1 MEILPFRA
9 PALSPLEAHVFNL
22 LCTRAQ
28 PWPIDVAGTPCAL
41 EAGGLAAPVPP
52 VCAFDVVC
60 GERTWRV
67 ELGSLRLLALHPAVA
82 DVPPNAALPGALQL
96 AVLDLLAAPLAEL
109 AQTFLHV
116 PLAVRNVRMIEA
128 AEPAVCALPLTL
140 HVPVGAGASA
150 EAYPIPVRLCLPDRE
165 SALELVERL
174 DALPRRRALGLAGD
188 VPVPV
193 SLEAGRMRLSVNE
206 LSSLEP
212 DDVLLPET
220 YPAREGRV
228 TLRLCATSRSLA
240 FACSL
245 AEGCATILSVL
256 NPEEGPM
263 SDENNTAAGAAPSEG
278 VDTGELEV
286 TLTFELERRL
296 MTVRDVETLA
306 PGYTFAFGGDALAPV
321 TLYANGKSVGKGRL
335 VDLNGTLGVQVVSLG
350 KVGETGVN
358 PLYFIVG
365 MALLGLAPFFLMMVT
380 SYVKIVVVTSLVRN
394 ALGVQ
399 QVPPAMVMNGLAII
413 LSLFIMAPMMMST
426 MDIAGKLQIS
436 AEPSPKEVIGI
447 VDKLSPPL
455 RKFLSDNT
463 EDGVLRA
470 FMSTAKRIWPK
481 EQHDQISKDNMLILV
496 PAFTISE
503 LTKAFQVGFLLYLP
517 FIAIDLIISNI
528 LLAMGMMMV
537 SPMTI
542 SLPFKLLLFVTL
554 DGWLKISQGLL
565 LSYK

>member
-28 PWPIDVAGTPCAL
+28 PWPIDVAGTPCVL

-306 PGYTFAFGGDALAPV
+306 PGYTFAFGGDALAR
-321 TLYANGKSVGKGRL
+321 ADGARL
-335 VDLNGTLGVQVVSLG
+335 LR
-350 KVGETGVN
+350 
-358 PLYFIVG
+358 
-365 MALLGLAPFFLMMVT
+365 
-380 SYVKIVVVTSLVRN
+380 VVVEGDKALAAVVAVHNADAVCGTQPLAARQSAAGKHAAEG
-394 ALGVQ
+394 ALGQ
-399 QVPPAMVMNGLAII
+399 RHGNAGRHHNGVVRGDGHLAV
-413 LSLFIMAPMMMST
+413 AAQ
-426 MDIAGKLQIS
+426 AGV
-436 AEPSPKEVIGI
+436 EVITGGKRGAAGGNGR
-447 VDKLSPPL
+447 V
-455 RKFLSDNT
+455 
-463 EDGVLRA
+463 GV
-470 FMSTAKRIWPK
+470 
-481 EQHDQISKDNMLILV
+481 
-496 PAFTISE
+496 
-503 LTKAFQVGFLLYLP
+503 
-517 FIAIDLIISNI
+517 
-528 LLAMGMMMV
+528 
-537 SPMTI
+537 
-542 SLPFKLLLFVTL
+542 
-554 DGWLKISQGLL
+554 
-565 LSYK
+565 

>member
-306 PGYTFAFGGDALAPV
+306 PGYTFAFGGDALAPSRCTPTANPSARERDVAQRRSV
-321 TLYANGKSVGKGRL
+321 TRPSR
-335 VDLNGTLGVQVVSLG
+335 
-350 KVGETGVN
+350 
-358 PLYFIVG
+358 
-365 MALLGLAPFFLMMVT
+365 
-380 SYVKIVVVTSLVRN
+380 
-394 ALGVQ
+394 
-399 QVPPAMVMNGLAII
+399 
-413 LSLFIMAPMMMST
+413 
-426 MDIAGKLQIS
+426 AG
-436 AEPSPKEVIGI
+436 
-447 VDKLSPPL
+447 
-455 RKFLSDNT
+455 
-463 EDGVLRA
+463 
-470 FMSTAKRIWPK
+470 
-481 EQHDQISKDNMLILV
+481 
-496 PAFTISE
+496 
-503 LTKAFQVGFLLYLP
+503 
-517 FIAIDLIISNI
+517 
-528 LLAMGMMMV
+528 
-537 SPMTI
+537 
-542 SLPFKLLLFVTL
+542 
-554 DGWLKISQGLL
+554 
-565 LSYK
+565 

>member
-82 DVPPNAALPGALQL
+82 DVPPNAALPEALQL

-193 SLEAGRMRLSVNE
+193 SLEAGSMRLSVNE

-350 KVGETGVN
+350 KVGE
-358 PLYFIVG
+358 
-365 MALLGLAPFFLMMVT
+365 
-380 SYVKIVVVTSLVRN
+380 
-394 ALGVQ
+394 
-399 QVPPAMVMNGLAII
+399 
-413 LSLFIMAPMMMST
+413 
-426 MDIAGKLQIS
+426 
-436 AEPSPKEVIGI
+436 
-447 VDKLSPPL
+447 
-455 RKFLSDNT
+455 
-463 EDGVLRA
+463 
-470 FMSTAKRIWPK
+470 
-481 EQHDQISKDNMLILV
+481 
-496 PAFTISE
+496 
-503 LTKAFQVGFLLYLP
+503 
-517 FIAIDLIISNI
+517 
-528 LLAMGMMMV
+528 
-537 SPMTI
+537 
-542 SLPFKLLLFVTL
+542 
-554 DGWLKISQGLL
+554 
-565 LSYK
+565 

>member
-96 AVLDLLAAPLAEL
+96 AVL
-109 AQTFLHV
+109 V

-193 SLEAGRMRLSVNE
+193 GLEAGRMRLSVNE

-245 AEGCATILSVL
+245 TEGCATILSVL

-350 KVGETGVN
+350 KVGE
-358 PLYFIVG
+358 
-365 MALLGLAPFFLMMVT
+365 
-380 SYVKIVVVTSLVRN
+380 
-394 ALGVQ
+394 
-399 QVPPAMVMNGLAII
+399 
-413 LSLFIMAPMMMST
+413 
-426 MDIAGKLQIS
+426 
-436 AEPSPKEVIGI
+436 
-447 VDKLSPPL
+447 
-455 RKFLSDNT
+455 
-463 EDGVLRA
+463 
-470 FMSTAKRIWPK
+470 
-481 EQHDQISKDNMLILV
+481 
-496 PAFTISE
+496 
-503 LTKAFQVGFLLYLP
+503 
-517 FIAIDLIISNI
+517 
-528 LLAMGMMMV
+528 
-537 SPMTI
+537 
-542 SLPFKLLLFVTL
+542 
-554 DGWLKISQGLL
+554 
-565 LSYK
+565 